1 MVFSSPIFL
10 FLFFPFTLLGY
21 YLFRKNIK
29 VANLFLLI
37 VSLLFYA
44 WGEPKFVIIM
54 IGTVFLD
61 YLLGLWGNRVRT
73 KGTSTRPVIV
83 VTAILNVGLLFIFKY
98 LNFAT
103 ENLHL
108 LLGDLVSITQIV
120 LPIGISFF
128 SFQAMSYVFDVC
140 AGKGKVQRNPLNVLL
155 YVSFFPQLIA
165 GPIVRYQTVAEEI
178 NHRQETLDDFTY
190 GIERFIIG
198 FAKKNS
204 FG

>member
-128 SFQAMSYVFDVC
+128 SFQRQCEKEGSSSSWRIFHTNLSIQYSGQFLC
-140 AGKGKVQRNPLNVLL
+140 NTQ
-155 YVSFFPQLIA
+155 PQ
-165 GPIVRYQTVAEEI
+165 P
-178 NHRQETLDDFTY
+178 
-190 GIERFIIG
+190 
-198 FAKKNS
+198 KM
-204 FG
+204 

>member
-1 MVFSSPIFL
+1 
-10 FLFFPFTLLGY
+10 
-21 YLFRKNIK
+21 
-29 VANLFLLI
+29 
-37 VSLLFYA
+37 
-44 WGEPKFVIIM
+44 M

-198 FAKKNS
+198 FAKKTVLANTIGVTVDYCFRS
-204 FG
+204 GGGERVSSDHRDCVVGRDRIFIAALL